1 MQNLKPILLIEDDL
15 VDAMTV
21 RRALKELKVPNQLVQ
36 TANGEEALRYL
47 RGEGNEQPCVILLDL
62 NTPKMNGIEFLQI
75 VKSDESLKDIP
86 AVVLSTSSEQRDI
99 DESSKL
105 GAADYIVKHVDYK
118 KFVETLGSI
127 DRYWSLL
134 EEAIKG

>member
-1 MQNLKPILLIEDDL
+1 MQNLKPILLVEDDC

-36 TANGEEALRYL
+36 TDNGEEALGYL

-118 KFVETLGSI
+118 EFVETLGSI
-127 DRYWSLL
+127 GRYWALIG
-134 EEAIKG
+134 EAIKG